1 MNRYLTLL
9 LALLLFTACGEE
21 KKETS
26 QAEEPELSFTS
37 KNYYKKT
44 TLPCSDPCANVRID
58 VPVAEGV
65 PVVADSINKK
75 IFRTV
80 KSIIFFGEKPYTAD
94 NYEDL
99 MASFIGSYEELK
111 KDFPEDMMGWEGRV
125 KGTIDYRSDSILNIK
140 LNHYTFTGG
149 AHGYEGNR
157 SLLFNLNTGKSL
169 HYNAIFKDVRAFT
182 TFAETKFRE
191 KYSIPAGKSINSTGL
206 MFPDDAFILP
216 QNIFFK
222 EDGLL
227 LYYNAYEIASYAE
240 QQKELFLPYEDINS
254 FLKLK

>member
-1 MNRYLTLL
+1 MNRYLTLIL
-9 LALLLFTACGEE
+9 TLLLFTACGEE

-26 QAEEPELSFTS
+26 QVEEPELSFTS
-37 KNYYKKT
+37 KSYYKKT
-44 TLPCSDPCANVRID
+44 TLPCSDPCANVRIE

-65 PVVADSINKK
+65 PIVADSINKK

-99 MASFIGSYEELK
+99 MTSFIGSYEELK

-140 LNHYTFTGG
+140 LNNYTFTGG
-149 AHGYEGNR
+149 AHGYEGDR
-157 SLLFNLNTGKSL
+157 SLVFNINTGRSL
-169 HYNAIFKDVRAFT
+169 SYDNIFKDVKAFT

-191 KYSIPAGKSINSTGL
+191 KYNIPAGKSINSTGL

-227 LYYNAYEIASYAE
+227 LHYNAYEIASYAE
-240 QQKELFLPYEDINS
+240 QQKELFLPYEEINS
-254 FLKLK
+254 FLKIK

>member
-1 MNRYLTLL
+1 MNRYLTLIF
-9 LALLLFTACGEE
+9 ATLLFAACGEE
-21 KKETS
+21 KKETA

-44 TLPCSDPCANVRID
+44 TLPCSDPCANVRIE
-58 VPVAEGV
+58 VPIAEGV

-75 IFRTV
+75 IFNTI
-80 KSIIFFGEKPYTAD
+80 KNIIFFGEKPYTAD

-99 MASFIGSYEELK
+99 TASFIGSYEELK
-111 KDFPEDMMGWEGRV
+111 KDFPEDMMGWEGKV
-125 KGTIDYRSDSILNIK
+125 KGTITYRTDSVLNIK

-149 AHGYEGNR
+149 AHGYEGDR
-157 SLLFNLNTGKSL
+157 SLLFNLNTGRTLTYSD
-169 HYNAIFKDVRAFT
+169 IFKDVRAFT

-191 KYSIPAGKSINSTGL
+191 KYNIPSGKSINSTGL

-240 QQKELFLPYEDINS
+240 QQKEVFLPYEEINS
-254 FLKLK
+254 FMKIK

>member
-1 MNRYLTLL
+1 MNRYLTLIL
-9 LALLLFTACGEE
+9 TVLLLTACGKE
-21 KKETS
+21 KKETA
-26 QAEEPELSFTS
+26 QADKPELSFAS
-37 KNYYKKT
+37 KSYYKKT
-44 TLPCSDPCANVRID
+44 SLPCSDPCANVRIE

-80 KSIIFFGEKPYTAD
+80 KEIIFFGEKPYTAD

-111 KDFPEDMMGWEGRV
+111 KDFPQDMIGWEGRV
-125 KGTIDYRSDSILNIK
+125 KGMIDYRSDSLLVIK

-157 SLLFNLNTGKSL
+157 SLLFNINTGKSL
-169 HYNAIFKDVRAFT
+169 SYNNIFKDVRAFT
-182 TFAETKFRE
+182 TYAETKFRE
-191 KYSIPAGKSINSTGL
+191 KYNIPAGKSINSTGL

-227 LYYNAYEIASYAE
+227 LYYNAYEVASYAE
-240 QQKELFLPYEDINS
+240 QQKELFLPYEDIDS
-254 FLKLK
+254 FLKVK